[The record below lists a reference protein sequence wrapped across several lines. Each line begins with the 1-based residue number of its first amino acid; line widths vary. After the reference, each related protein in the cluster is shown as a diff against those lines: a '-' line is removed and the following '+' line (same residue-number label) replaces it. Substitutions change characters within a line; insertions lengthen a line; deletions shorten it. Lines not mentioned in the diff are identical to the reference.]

1 MPRALSTQA
10 EEKSRQYIDNIV
22 SIYCEQSQDMWE
34 LINHKSQEHEFCHQK
49 IDQRLGETRNHE
61 NVTCI

>member
-34 LINHKSQEHEFCHQK
+34 LINHKSQEHELCHQK
-49 IDQRLGETRNHE
+49 IWVPILALLFPIL
-61 NVTCI
+61 VTL